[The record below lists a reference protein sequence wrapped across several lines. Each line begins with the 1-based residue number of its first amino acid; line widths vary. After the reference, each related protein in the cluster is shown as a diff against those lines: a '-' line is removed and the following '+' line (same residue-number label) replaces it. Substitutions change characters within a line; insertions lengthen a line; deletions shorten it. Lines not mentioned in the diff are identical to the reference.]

1 MVGSRVIL
9 ADRHVA
15 TDLMLALVA
24 QRASVNPHPTQR
36 KDELHPEAVGPVEHV
51 QLLIHGPIH
60 HGDDGAVDDGGVR
73 PVRVNR
79 DIVEQIG
86 FGQPPEQRN

>member
-24 QRASVNPHPTQR
+24 QRA
-36 KDELHPEAVGPVEHV
+36 
-51 QLLIHGPIH
+51 
-60 HGDDGAVDDGGVR
+60 
-73 PVRVNR
+73 
-79 DIVEQIG
+79 
-86 FGQPPEQRN
+86 